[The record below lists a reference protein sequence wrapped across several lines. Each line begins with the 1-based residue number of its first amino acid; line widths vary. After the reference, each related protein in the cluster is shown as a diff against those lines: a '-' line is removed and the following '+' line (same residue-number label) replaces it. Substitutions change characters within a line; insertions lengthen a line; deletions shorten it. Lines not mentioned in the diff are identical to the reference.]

1 MKEILLPNKITVT
14 PGDSK
19 NEGVLTVEPCYQG
32 YGTTVGNA
40 LRRVLLSS
48 LPGAAVYAVKV
59 KGAHHE
65 FSTIKG
71 VKEDVLGLIL
81 NIKQIRLKSFSDETV
96 KLTLKA
102 KGTGIIK
109 AGDIEKNS
117 DIEVVNKDQVICE
130 LTDKDAELDME
141 LYINRGR
148 GYLPVEERDKGDLDV
163 GAIAIDSIYS
173 PVVNVGFKVENTRV
187 GEITNYDK
195 LTLAVETDGSITP
208 EEAIDQAVKVISDYF
223 TVVATRGI
231 PPAPEPIIE
240 IAKPKAAVKKSK
252 EVKEDKEEVILNE
265 DDSAIEVKEEKKPAK
280 KAAKKTTKK

>member
-1 MKEILLPNKITVT
+1 MKEILLPNKITVS
-14 PGDSK
+14 PGDNK

-48 LPGAAVYAVKV
+48 LPGAAIYAVKI
-59 KGAHHE
+59 KGAQHE
-65 FSTIKG
+65 FTTLKG
-71 VKEDVLGLIL
+71 VKEDVLGMIL
-81 NIKQIRLKSFSDETV
+81 NIKQVRLKAFSDETV
-96 KLTLKA
+96 RLSLKA
-102 KGTGIIK
+102 KGVGTVK

-117 DIEVVNKDQVICE
+117 DVEIVNKDMVICE

-173 PVVNVGFKVENTRV
+173 PVINVGFKVENTRV

-195 LTLAVETDGSITP
+195 LTLTIETDGSISP
-208 EEAIDQAVKVISDYF
+208 EEAIDQAVKIISDYF
-223 TVVATRGI
+223 TVVSTRGV
-231 PPAPEPIIE
+231 PPAPAPVAE
-240 IAKPKAAVKKSK
+240 IAKPKPVVKK
-252 EVKEDKEEVILNE
+252 VKT
-265 DDSAIEVKEEKKPAK
+265 VKEEKEEVVEEKEEKKEKKAVK
-280 KAAKKTTKK
+280 KAAAKKPTKK